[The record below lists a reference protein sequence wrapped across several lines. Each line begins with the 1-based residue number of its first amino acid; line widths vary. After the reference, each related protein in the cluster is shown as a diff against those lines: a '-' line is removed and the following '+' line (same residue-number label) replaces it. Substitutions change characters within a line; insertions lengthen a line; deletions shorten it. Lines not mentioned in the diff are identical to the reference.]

1 MGYILLEG
9 GAEFSGKMDLPDLRA
24 LALAG
29 GAEAFLSIIP
39 TAAAPDNNDEQAGQ
53 NGVRWFKKLGAT
65 RVTALPLIDRSSAN
79 DKKIAAELG
88 RSQFI
93 YMPGGFPDHLM
104 QTLMD
109 SLSWQTMLEA
119 YREGAVIGGSSAGA
133 MVLCE
138 YYYNPAAEKVEKGL
152 NLVPGTCL
160 LPHHNTFGQ
169 TWAARLARNFPEILL
184 IGIDEET
191 GMIDEGPQRQWQI
204 YGKGTVTLY
213 RLDEKKCYGAGE
225 TFVLGSLSR

>member
-1 MGYILLEG
+1 
-9 GAEFSGKMDLPDLRA
+9 MDLPDLRA

-29 GAEAFLSIIP
+29 GADALLSIIP
-39 TAAAPDNNDEQAGQ
+39 TAAAPDNNDEQAGKK
-53 NGVRWFKKLGAT
+53 GVRWFKKLGAT
-65 RVTALPLIDRSSAN
+65 HVTALPLIDRVSAN

-88 RSQFI
+88 RSDFI
-93 YMPGGFPDHLM
+93 YMLGGFPEHLM

-109 SLSWQTMLEA
+109 SLSWQTMLAA
-119 YREGAVIGGSSAGA
+119 YRKGALIGGSSAGA

-138 YYYNPAAEKVEKGL
+138 YYYNPMAEKVEKGL

-169 TWAARLARNFPEILL
+169 TWASRLARTLPEILL

-191 GMIDEGPQRQWQI
+191 GIIDEGPQDQWQI

-213 RLDEKKCYGAGE
+213 GRDERKCYGAGE
-225 TFVLGSLSR
+225 AFELGSLSR